1 RNKIYAVYYTPRGE
15 TEFYGQAA
23 LAIYNTWLKTIK
35 SAQIKGIVASAPV
48 KKLTGRVSV
57 IMDVHREKFQPNTI
71 LVTSMTRPEF
81 MPLMRRAKAVITD
94 EGGVTCHAA
103 IISREL
109 GIPCIIG
116 TKNATQMLKN
126 GDKIELD
133 LQSGI
138 IKIIR

>member
-1 RNKIYAVYYTPRGE
+1 
-15 TEFYGQAA
+15 
-23 LAIYNTWLKTIK
+23 
-35 SAQIKGIVASAPV
+35 
-48 KKLTGRVSV
+48 
-57 IMDVHREKFQPNTI
+57 
-71 LVTSMTRPEF
+71 
-81 MPLMRRAKAVITD
+81 VITD
-94 EGGVTCHAA
+94 EGGITCHAA
-103 IISREL
+103 IVSREL